1 MAGAGTGY
9 DLSVGTFS
17 SDGRLF
23 QVEYACKAIDN
34 SGTAVGICCKDGVV
48 VGVEK
53 ILAYRMMEKGS
64 DSRVFGVDRQAGVA
78 ICGMLP
84 DGKNVVDRAREEAAQ
99 MRSVFGVP
107 LTGKEL
113 SERIGSYMHLHTC
126 YGMVRP
132 FGCTALLAS
141 YSDDGPQLFVCD
153 PTGTVAGYNGCAL
166 GKAKTVAKTALE
178 KLDFTTITCRE
189 AVKEICAI
197 LYDVHDS
204 AKDRIWDVQLGWVC
218 EESKHVFQAVP
229 EDLIPPKP

>member
-9 DLSVGTFS
+9 DFSVGTFS

-34 SGTAVGICCKDGVV
+34 SGTAIGICCKDGVV

-53 ILAYRMMEKGS
+53 ILQYRMLEKNS
-64 DSRVFGVDRQAGVA
+64 DSRVFAVDRQAGIAV
-78 ICGMLP
+78 CGVLP
-84 DGKNVVDRAREEAAQ
+84 DGKSVVERAREEAAQ
-99 MRSVFGVP
+99 MRNVFGIP
-107 LTGKEL
+107 LSGKEL
-113 SERIGSYMHLHTC
+113 STRVGSFMHLFTC
-126 YGMVRP
+126 YGGLRP

-141 YSDDGPQLFVCD
+141 FGDDGPQLFVCD
-153 PTGTVAGYNGCAL
+153 PSGTVAGYNGCAI

-178 KLDFTTITCRE
+178 KVDFTNITCRE
-189 AVKEICAI
+189 AVAKICEI
-197 LYDVHDS
+197 LYDVHDN

-229 EDLIPPKP
+229 EELIPPKP